1 MRCTSSSSGS
11 AGGANGARP
20 KDMNAAMTL
29 TSASPEDPPPTPNR
43 STPHRKKGYRRNFT
57 GRCGSRKPN
66 TAIATAT
73 VPATYNAASTMRH
86 GESCFTRGADT
97 PRKASTRGV
106 KTIMPMRS
114 AVHHVHH
121 LTGSDA
127 PIAVRAVRTP
137 EITPPRALIS
147 AQTHTKA
154 MVFLSRPKVNGAGNM
169 RRNTH
174 APTAASSVSPP
185 QRPMLTTML
194 WPWSTSDARPATAAA
209 ARTRGQAAT
218 GVTRS
223 AAR

>member
-1 MRCTSSSSGS
+1 
-11 AGGANGARP
+11 
-20 KDMNAAMTL
+20 
-29 TSASPEDPPPTPNR
+29 
-43 STPHRKKGYRRNFT
+43 
-57 GRCGSRKPN
+57 
-66 TAIATAT
+66 
-73 VPATYNAASTMRH
+73 
-86 GESCFTRGADT
+86 
-97 PRKASTRGV
+97 
-106 KTIMPMRS
+106 MRS

-194 WPWSTSDARPATAAA
+194 WPWSTSDARPANS
-209 ARTRGQAAT
+209 AT
-218 GVTRS
+218 VMVTLVLRLRLS
-223 AAR
+223 GRWVFTSIQMVIRIDSFTFGRFR